1 MDMEKMPHLI
11 YRMRFRIL
19 YSVIFIF
26 CANLISAQNFFR
38 SYGNTDDEVANDV
51 IETKDSAFFLFG
63 TSSSFVDGT
72 SNFYL
77 IRIDSTGAFGWS
89 KSYGGNGIDQGH
101 SISLKPNGHYLLTGY
116 SNSFNSG
123 YDILNIEIDSLGNE
137 IWSKNI
143 GGDDWDFAYGNLT
156 LSNGNS
162 LIAGSTFSYGNGNR
176 DAFLWMID
184 DNGDSLWMK
193 TFGSTEDDEM
203 RKSIFTST
211 GEIISVGYTTVTTGD
226 RDILLV
232 KMKTNGDTLWT
243 KKYGTAMDDEGFS
256 LAESASGNYIIAGY
270 SAGVGAGGK
279 EGYYFQTDTAGIM
292 MWNQNFGGAGEDI
305 FHDICVKKNEN
316 RFYAAWETNSIG
328 NGEYDF
334 TLSSLYITGGWYAA
348 GNSYGTAMSEK
359 PYGIIYTSHN
369 RVLAVGST
377 NFPYGNSNVLAVMS
391 DTLFPTQLTMTSYID
406 VTAINENSASAG
418 ISIYPNP
425 SNSNISI
432 RCSEEISRI
441 EIIDLNGKVVLMKEN
456 NFESINVSILPPS
469 VYLLKTGLSNGGTAI
484 HRLVVTKQ

>member
-1 MDMEKMPHLI
+1 MPHSI
-11 YRMRFRIL
+11 YPMHFKIL
-19 YSVIFIF
+19 YSILFI
-26 CANLISAQNFFR
+26 CLTNSLSAQNFYR

-63 TSSSFVDGT
+63 TSSSFVNGT

-89 KSYGGNGIDQGH
+89 KTYGGNGIDQGQ

-137 IWSKNI
+137 IWSKNL
-143 GGDDWDFAYGNLT
+143 GGNDWDFAYGNLAFP
-156 LSNGNS
+156 NGNS

-203 RKSIFTST
+203 RKSILTTT
-211 GEIISVGYTTVTTGD
+211 GEIISIGYTTVAAGD

-232 KMKTNGDTLWT
+232 KMKNNGDTIWT
-243 KKYGTAMDDEGFS
+243 KKYGTTFDDEGFS
-256 LAESASGNYIIAGY
+256 LAETASGNYLIAGY

-279 EGYYFQTDTAGIM
+279 EGYYFQTDTAGVM

-328 NGEYDF
+328 NGEYDL

-348 GNSYGTAMSEK
+348 GNSYGSAMTEK

-377 NFPYGNSNVLAVMS
+377 DFPYDNLNVLAVMS

-406 VTAINENSASAG
+406 VTAINENTDASR
-418 ISIYPNP
+418 IFVYPNP

-432 RCSEEISRI
+432 RSSLSIGKI
-441 EIIDLNGKVVLMKEN
+441 EILDLNGKCVLVKETD
-456 NFESINVSILPPS
+456 FESIDVSILPAS
-469 VYLLKTGLSNGGTAI
+469 VYLLKTEFSKGGTAI